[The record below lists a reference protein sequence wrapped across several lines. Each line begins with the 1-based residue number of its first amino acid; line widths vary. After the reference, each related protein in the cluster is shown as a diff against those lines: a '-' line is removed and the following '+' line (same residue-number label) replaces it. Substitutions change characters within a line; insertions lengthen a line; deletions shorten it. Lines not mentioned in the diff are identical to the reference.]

1 MMSNDRAV
9 KTKGLMN
16 NCCLTFHNKV
26 WPIFWTVGHAFLGVK
41 ESQSDVSEQ
50 II

>member
-16 NCCLTFHNKV
+16 NCRTFHNKV
-26 WPIFWTVGHAFLGVK
+26 WPIFWTVDHAFLGVK
-41 ESQSDVSEQ
+41 ESQDG
-50 II
+50 IK